1 MHIYLFYTSPTR
13 YVATIARS
21 LDIMKLSVLNQLYV
35 KSAERVVRT
44 TSNSPAP
51 IQSNVPTVNQ
61 TTLQIRETVWCG
73 KEKRKSTTSNILRT
87 FHSPKLEK

>member
-1 MHIYLFYTSPTR
+1 MFLELMR
-13 YVATIARS
+13 
-21 LDIMKLSVLNQLYV
+21 YV
-35 KSAERVVRT
+35 KSVERVVRT

-87 FHSPKLEK
+87 FHSLKLEK